1 MNPAKLVRMAND
13 IAANFDC
20 GLDRASEVAGVV
32 DHIGRFWSP
41 YMLDTMARHMQS
53 GDTGLSDLAEQALRE
68 LIEERSQ
75 SAETTHDP

>member
-20 GLDRASEVAGVV
+20 GLDRAREVAGVV

-41 YMLDTMARHMQS
+41 FMLDSMARQMQA
-53 GDTGLSDLAEQALRE
+53 GDIGLSDLAEQALRE
-68 LIEERSQ
+68 LIEERQ
-75 SAETTHDP
+75 GR